1 MLFLVLTRHFLVKIL
16 PFFTDSWAVG
26 ILSDIFVFF
35 FLLNHNKIIIKI
47 YNVCYIV
54 CTILAYLISTFF
66 FSFLFPLFTAH
77 VVPRADGTSS
87 LEHYIFPPLLFLF
100 LASSTFAD
108 LTPLIGYFIT

>member
-66 FSFLFPLFTAH
+66 FSFLFPLLLHMLFLVLTVLH
-77 VVPRADGTSS
+77 HLNTTFSPLFFSFF
-87 LEHYIFPPLLFLF
+87 LLPLLLQ
-100 LASSTFAD
+100 
-108 LTPLIGYFIT
+108 I